1 MNKDKHLKIG
11 GDPRALPD
19 YAVLRDE
26 LMKLSHPARPDVEW
40 RTVESLCLRLFE
52 HNGVDLQTAAWYT
65 LARVHIAGLAGM
77 QEGLALVNVLTAY
90 QWSVM
95 WPTNVHTRVEIIT
108 GLNQR
113 LQNVFR
119 TLALDDRDELERLYQ
134 LEKSLERLAETL
146 ARHELQQASRTE
158 GMQLRIRQAIAR
170 LENMPRD
177 AWQQPAVA
185 LPPQAVVSHADE
197 PAAAE
202 PLVLVVP
209 PEPAEER
216 AATAPSAVRPVRAF
230 LAGACSALLAGGL
243 LLWGWHSL
251 NAPSAAEQQLTASLT
266 PLPGTL
272 SREQLGAL
280 RHLSLTSPPQ
290 ADALTEQTRQQLQ
303 WLMAL
308 PPDWPLRYGQQLIE
322 QAQALWPDNPEVAE
336 MQQAWRQHLEANAL
350 PATSLLGWRDGMQ
363 KLQQLTSRLNGL
375 DEKHGKYMTVSELK
389 SSVFAITQ
397 AFNRHPPAEE
407 RLRRYSAGRSEAQ
420 RKQAAMALEQL
431 QTRYFLQQSAGAEKR
446 PGEVR

>member
-1 MNKDKHLKIG
+1 MKSPSERKLKIG

-26 LMKLSHPARPDVEW
+26 LLKLSHPARPDVEW
-40 RTVESLCLRLFE
+40 RTVETLCLRLFE

-65 LARVHIAGLAGM
+65 LARGHLAGLAGI
-77 QEGLALVNVLTAY
+77 QEGLALVNALTAY

-95 WPTNVHTRVEIIT
+95 WPAGVHTRMEIII

-113 LQNVFR
+113 LQNVLR

-134 LEKSLERLAETL
+134 LEKSLKRLTETL
-146 ARHELQQASRTE
+146 ARHELQQVSRTE
-158 GMQLRIRQAIAR
+158 GIQQRVRQAITR

-177 AWQQPAVA
+177 EGQQPAVA

-197 PAAAE
+197 PAAAADR
-202 PLVLVVP
+202 LVLVVP
-209 PEPAEER
+209 PEPTGER
-216 AATAPSAVRPVRAF
+216 TATTPRAVRPF
-230 LAGACSALLAGGL
+230 LAGVCSALLAGGL

-251 NAPSAAEQQLTASLT
+251 NAPSAAQQRLTASLT
-266 PLPGTL
+266 PLPGALT
-272 SREQLGAL
+272 REQLVAL
-280 RHLSLTSPPQ
+280 RQTQPQ

-303 WLMAL
+303 WLMTL
-308 PPDWPLRYGQQLIE
+308 PPDWSLRYGQQLMD
-322 QAQALWPDNPEVAE
+322 QAQALWPDHPDVAA

-363 KLQQLTSRLNGL
+363 RLQQLTNRLNGL

-407 RLRRYSAGRSEAQ
+407 RLRRYGVGTSEAR
-420 RKQAAMALEQL
+420 RKHAEIALEQL
-431 QTRYFLQQSAGAEKR
+431 QARYFLQHAASAEKMPDDAR
-446 PGEVR
+446 

>member
-1 MNKDKHLKIG
+1 MANNKHLKIG

-26 LMKLSHPARPDVEW
+26 LLKLSHPARPDVEW
-40 RTVESLCLRLFE
+40 RTVETLCLRLFE

-65 LARVHIAGLAGM
+65 LARGHLAGLAGI
-77 QEGLALVNVLTAY
+77 QEGLALVNALTAY

-95 WPTNVHTRVEIIT
+95 WPASVHTRMEIII

-113 LQNVFR
+113 LQNVLR

-134 LEKSLERLAETL
+134 LEKSLKRLAETL
-146 ARHELQQASRTE
+146 ARHELQQVSRTE
-158 GMQLRIRQAIAR
+158 GIQQRIRQAITR

-177 AWQQPAVA
+177 EGQQPAVA

-197 PAAAE
+197 PAAAADR
-202 PLVLVVP
+202 LVLVVP
-209 PEPAEER
+209 PEQTGER
-216 AATAPSAVRPVRAF
+216 TATTPRAVRPF

-251 NAPSAAEQQLTASLT
+251 NAPSAAQQRLTASLT
-266 PLPGTL
+266 PLPGALT
-272 SREQLGAL
+272 REQLVAL
-280 RHLSLTSPPQ
+280 RQTQPQ

-303 WLMAL
+303 WLMTL
-308 PPDWPLRYGQQLIE
+308 PPDWSLRYGQQLMD
-322 QAQALWPDNPEVAE
+322 QAQVLWPDNPDVAA

-363 KLQQLTSRLNGL
+363 RLQQLTNRLNGL

-407 RLRRYSAGRSEAQ
+407 RLRRYGAGTSEAR
-420 RKQAAMALEQL
+420 RKQAEMALEQL
-431 QTRYFLQQSAGAEKR
+431 QARYFLQHAASAEKMPDDAR
-446 PGEVR
+446 

>member
-1 MNKDKHLKIG
+1 MANNKHLKIG

-26 LMKLSHPARPDVEW
+26 LLKLSHPARPDVEW
-40 RTVESLCLRLFE
+40 RTVETLCLRLFE

-65 LARVHIAGLAGM
+65 LARGHLAGLAGI
-77 QEGLALVNVLTAY
+77 QEGLALVNALTAY

-95 WPTNVHTRVEIIT
+95 WPASVHTRMEIII

-113 LQNVFR
+113 LQNVLR

-134 LEKSLERLAETL
+134 LEKSLKRLAETL
-146 ARHELQQASRTE
+146 ARHELQQVSRTE
-158 GMQLRIRQAIAR
+158 GIQQRIRQAITR

-177 AWQQPAVA
+177 EGQQPAVA

-197 PAAAE
+197 PAAASDR
-202 PLVLVVP
+202 LVLVVP
-209 PEPAEER
+209 PEPTGER
-216 AATAPSAVRPVRAF
+216 TATTPRAVRPF

-251 NAPSAAEQQLTASLT
+251 NAPSAAQQRLTASLT
-266 PLPGTL
+266 PLPGALT
-272 SREQLGAL
+272 REQLVTL
-280 RHLSLTSPPQ
+280 RQTQPQ

-303 WLMAL
+303 WLMTL
-308 PPDWPLRYGQQLIE
+308 PPDWALRYGQQLMD
-322 QAQALWPDNPEVAE
+322 QAQVLWPDNPDVAA

-363 KLQQLTSRLNGL
+363 RLQQLTNRLNGL

-407 RLRRYSAGRSEAQ
+407 RLRRYGAGTSEAR
-420 RKQAAMALEQL
+420 RKQAEMALEQL
-431 QTRYFLQQSAGAEKR
+431 QARYYLQHAASAEKMLDDAR
-446 PGEVR
+446 

>member
-1 MNKDKHLKIG
+1 MKFPSERKLKIG

-26 LMKLSHPARPDVEW
+26 LLKLSHPARPDVEW
-40 RTVESLCLRLFE
+40 RTVETLCLRLFE

-65 LARVHIAGLAGM
+65 LARGHLAGLAGI
-77 QEGLALVNVLTAY
+77 QEGLALVNALTAY

-95 WPTNVHTRVEIIT
+95 WPASVHTRMEIII

-113 LQNVFR
+113 LQNVLR

-134 LEKSLERLAETL
+134 LEKSLKRLTETL
-146 ARHELQQASRTE
+146 ARHELQQVSRTE
-158 GMQLRIRQAIAR
+158 GIQQRVRQAITR

-177 AWQQPAVA
+177 EGQQPAVA

-197 PAAAE
+197 PAAAADR
-202 PLVLVVP
+202 LVLVVP
-209 PEPAEER
+209 PEPTGER
-216 AATAPSAVRPVRAF
+216 TATTPRAVRPF

-251 NAPSAAEQQLTASLT
+251 NAPSAAQQRLTASLT
-266 PLPGTL
+266 PLPGALT
-272 SREQLGAL
+272 REQLVTL
-280 RHLSLTSPPQ
+280 RQTQPQ

-303 WLMAL
+303 WLMTL
-308 PPDWPLRYGQQLIE
+308 PPDWALRYGQQLMD
-322 QAQALWPDNPEVAE
+322 QAQVLWPDHPDVAA

-363 KLQQLTSRLNGL
+363 RLQQLTNRLNGL

-389 SSVFAITQ
+389 TSVFAITQ

-407 RLRRYSAGRSEAQ
+407 RLRRSGVGSSEAR
-420 RKQAAMALEQL
+420 RKQAETALEQL
-431 QTRYFLQQSAGAEKR
+431 QARYFLQHAASAEKMPDDAR
-446 PGEVR
+446 

>member
-1 MNKDKHLKIG
+1 MANNKHLKIG

-26 LMKLSHPARPDVEW
+26 LLKLSHPARPDVEW
-40 RTVESLCLRLFE
+40 RTVETLCLRLFE

-65 LARVHIAGLAGM
+65 LARGHLAGLTGI
-77 QEGLALVNVLTAY
+77 QEGLALVNALTAY

-95 WPTNVHTRVEIIT
+95 WPVSVHTRMEIII

-113 LQNVFR
+113 LQNVLR

-134 LEKSLERLAETL
+134 LEKSLKRLAETL
-146 ARHELQQASRTE
+146 ARHELQQVSRTE
-158 GMQLRIRQAIAR
+158 GIQQRIRQAITR

-177 AWQQPAVA
+177 EGQQPAVA

-197 PAAAE
+197 PTAAADR
-202 PLVLVVP
+202 LVLVVP
-209 PEPAEER
+209 PEPTGER
-216 AATAPSAVRPVRAF
+216 TATTPRAVRPF

-251 NAPSAAEQQLTASLT
+251 NAPSAAQQRLTASLT
-266 PLPGTL
+266 PLPGALT
-272 SREQLGAL
+272 REQLVAL
-280 RHLSLTSPPQ
+280 RQTQPQ

-303 WLMAL
+303 WLMTL
-308 PPDWPLRYGQQLIE
+308 PPDWSLRYGQQLMD
-322 QAQALWPDNPEVAE
+322 QAQVLWPDNPDVAA

-363 KLQQLTSRLNGL
+363 RLQQLTNRLNGL

-407 RLRRYSAGRSEAQ
+407 RLRRYGAGTSEAR
-420 RKQAAMALEQL
+420 RKQAEMALEQL
-431 QTRYFLQQSAGAEKR
+431 QARYFLQHAASAEKMPDDAR
-446 PGEVR
+446 

>member
-1 MNKDKHLKIG
+1 MANNKHLKIG

-26 LMKLSHPARPDVEW
+26 LLKLSHPARPDVEW
-40 RTVESLCLRLFE
+40 RTVETLCLRLFE

-65 LARVHIAGLAGM
+65 LARGHLAGLAGI
-77 QEGLALVNVLTAY
+77 QEGLALVNALTAY

-95 WPTNVHTRVEIIT
+95 WPASVHTRMEIII

-113 LQNVFR
+113 LQNVLR

-134 LEKSLERLAETL
+134 LEKSLKRLAETL
-146 ARHELQQASRTE
+146 ARHELQQVSRTE
-158 GMQLRIRQAIAR
+158 GIQQRIRQAITR

-177 AWQQPAVA
+177 EGQQPAVA

-197 PAAAE
+197 PAAASDR
-202 PLVLVVP
+202 LVLVVP
-209 PEPAEER
+209 PEPTGER
-216 AATAPSAVRPVRAF
+216 TATTPRAVRPF

-251 NAPSAAEQQLTASLT
+251 SAPSAAQQRLTASLT
-266 PLPGTL
+266 PLPGALT
-272 SREQLGAL
+272 REQLVAL
-280 RHLSLTSPPQ
+280 RQTQPQ

-303 WLMAL
+303 WLMTL
-308 PPDWPLRYGQQLIE
+308 PPDWALRYGQQLMD
-322 QAQALWPDNPEVAE
+322 QAQVLWPDNPDVAA

-363 KLQQLTSRLNGL
+363 RLQQLTNRLNGL

-407 RLRRYSAGRSEAQ
+407 RLRRYGAGTSEAR
-420 RKQAAMALEQL
+420 RKQAEMALEQL
-431 QTRYFLQQSAGAEKR
+431 QARYYLQHAASAEKMLDDAR
-446 PGEVR
+446 